1 MYIMNNSYTTLQSK
15 ISSIE
20 SKVLESSKQI
30 EYMNNEIKTL
40 IQQQQTIT
48 IQLNDKKLKL
58 SELNLTCDK
67 QRELLKTSKLSL
79 ESINESIKKLSDTI

>member
-1 MYIMNNSYTTLQSK
+1 MNNSYTTLQSK

-20 SKVLESSKQI
+20 SNVLEGYKKI
-30 EYMNNEIKTL
+30 EDMNNEIKTL

-67 QRELLKTSKLSL
+67 QQELLKTSKLSL
-79 ESINESIKKLSDTI
+79 ESINESIKQLSDTI

>member
-20 SKVLESSKQI
+20 SNVLEGSKKI
-30 EYMNNEIKTL
+30 EDMNNEIKTL

-58 SELNLTCDK
+58 S
-67 QRELLKTSKLSL
+67 
-79 ESINESIKKLSDTI
+79 